1 MWIHTTLADDL
12 MDMVMVDNPTAYC
25 VWKQIND
32 FFNTN
37 KASRV
42 VHLEADIHNLEQGD
56 MSARLDE

>member
-1 MWIHTTLADDL
+1 